1 MNFRRRLPEIHVS
14 PRFAPQGQP
23 QSNLD
28 GPATHKYTTHKSHM
42 PKAEMPSGAL
52 MMLILRVLRSGPLHG
67 YAIAQRIHTLSS
79 EVLHV
84 EEGAL
89 YPALQRILLKGW
101 ATAEWGVSE
110 TNRKVRFYRLTP
122 AGRKQL
128 EAELSEYGRVHQAI
142 RSVLRTA

>member
-1 MNFRRRLPEIHVS
+1 MDFRRLLPEIRCLS
-14 PRFAPQGQP
+14 PVCTTQG
-23 QSNLD
+23 SNLD
-28 GPATHKYTTHKSHM
+28 VLPTHKHTTHKIYM

-67 YAIAQRIHTLSS
+67 YAIAQRIHTLSA
-79 EVLHV
+79 EVLRV

-128 EAELSEYGRVHQAI
+128 EAELSEYDRVHQAI

>member
-1 MNFRRRLPEIHVS
+1 
-14 PRFAPQGQP
+14 
-23 QSNLD
+23 
-28 GPATHKYTTHKSHM
+28 M
-42 PKAEMPSGAL
+42 PKKEMPTGAL
-52 MMLILRVLRSGPLHG
+52 VLLILRVLRSGPLHG

-101 ATAEWGVSE
+101 VTADWGISE

-122 AGRKQL
+122 EGSKQL
-128 EAELSEYGRVHQAI
+128 EAELSGYDRVNQAI
-142 RSVLRTA
+142 QSVLRTA